1 MSARIAISGLAD
13 GELAALVKELTITPK
28 RPFVPRGAFGDL
40 PPETPVFFYRR
51 SRTHIDVPY
60 MAASRLLDHFPND
73 DAPLQPS
80 AATFTGQLRPA
91 QEEVMREAC
100 QHLEDYGTTTLALY
114 TGFGKTVCGAYLA
127 CKTGLLT
134 CVVFQ
139 RTFLISQW
147 RATFENQTT
156 ARVWVVG
163 EPKTPPPGGF
173 DVVACMNTRIHHIPP
188 EVRERIGTL
197 LLDEAHLLC
206 TPSNVDPLLS
216 LRPRFVVVLS
226 ATPEREDGMD
236 RMMKKIAGSHII
248 RRQFDKAFTVRKIET
263 GIAIPTFEGPN
274 GQMDYN
280 RLLNDTAEHPGRNE
294 LILQR
299 VLLNRDKKVLI
310 LVARISHV
318 KTLQAMVAAAG
329 ISVGTFCASAKKYVD
344 ADVLVGTTSKM
355 GVGFDQETACPEYD
369 GRRFDLVIL
378 ACSFKKQDR
387 LAQNVGRGLRA
398 EYPTIE
404 HLVDAVPAYKRHW
417 SPCHKWYKARG
428 ATIEIVKL

>member
-1 MSARIAISGLAD
+1 MAARIPIASLEKG
-13 GELAALVKELTITPK
+13 ALESIVKDLTITPK
-28 RPFVPRGAFGDL
+28 RPPVKRGAFGDQQAE
-40 PPETPVFFYRR
+40 PPVFFYRR
-51 SRTHIDVPY
+51 SRDHIDVPY

-80 AATFTGQLRPA
+80 AAAFTGQLRPP
-91 QEEVMREAC
+91 QEEVMREAR

-114 TGFGKTVCGAYLA
+114 TGFGKSICGAYLA
-127 CKTGLLT
+127 CTAGLLT
-134 CVVFQ
+134 CVVFH

-147 RATFENQTT
+147 CTTFERQTT
-156 ARVWVVG
+156 ARVWAVG
-163 EPKTPPPGGF
+163 EPAAPPPEGF
-173 DVVACMNTRIHHIPP
+173 DVILCMNTRVRSIPHDILQR
-188 EVRERIGTL
+188 VGTL

-216 LRPRFVVVLS
+216 LRPRFVVALS

-236 RMMKKIAGSHII
+236 LMMKKIVGPHLI

-263 GIAIPTFEGPN
+263 GISIPTFDGPT

-280 RLLNDTAEHPGRNE
+280 RLLADTADHPHRNA

-299 VLLNRDKKVLI
+299 VMLNRDKKVLI
-310 LVARISHV
+310 LVARIAHV
-318 KTLQAMVAAAG
+318 KTLQEMVAAAG
-329 ISVGTFCASAKKYVD
+329 VSVGTFCSSAKKYVD
-344 ADVLVGTTSKM
+344 ADVLIGTASKM
-355 GVGFDQETACPEYD
+355 GVGFDQETACPDYD

-398 EYPTIE
+398 EFPTIE
-404 HLVDAVPAYKRHW
+404 HLVDSVPTYKRHW
-417 SPCHKWYKARG
+417 TPCHKWYKARG
-428 ATIEIVKL
+428 ATVETVKL